1 MIRILLCLV
10 IVHWL
15 CQVGRERI
23 VRCRSLIAAFGYGAD
38 NFILWK
44 RRNTRKM
51 VLLAI
56 YLIYIFK
63 NLFSIQNPPR
73 GAANIPATPREWKS
87 SECWFNGRWG
97 LSCPVFV
104 RRNFSLFRKINTN
117 TFSAASWQ
125 IWTGKFALLSFRL
138 FSPEWLTQNEAISSW
153 KPFIY
158 RFHKNESKN
167 LSSFKFCFKC
177 NTSQFYFVSS

>member
-1 MIRILLCLV
+1 MEKEKYQKNGFIGNLLDLYFQEFVFNSKSSKMI
-10 IVHWL
+10 
-15 CQVGRERI
+15 
-23 VRCRSLIAAFGYGAD
+23 
-38 NFILWK
+38 
-44 RRNTRKM
+44 
-51 VLLAI
+51 
-56 YLIYIFK
+56 
-63 NLFSIQNPPR
+63 
-73 GAANIPATPREWKS
+73 GAANIPATPMEWKS

-125 IWTGKFALLSFRL
+125 IWRGKFALLSFRL
-138 FSPEWLTQNEAISSW
+138 FSPEWLTQNEAIFRW

-158 RFHKNESKN
+158 RFHKNKSKN

-177 NTSQFYFVSS
+177 NTSQFYFVLS